1 MADPDPVSEKK
12 SDADPGKKPGSE
24 TLVWTGENNLNSQD
38 AALIVRVWHRRRGT
52 QSGGNCSFPALT
64 LCTVLVCRY
73 KKVRITK
80 KTTFSW
86 CSSVLF
92 FRDG

>member
-12 SDADPGKKPGSE
+12 SDADPGKKTGSE

-64 LCTVLVCRY
+64 VLLAMYVDTR
-73 KKVRITK
+73 K
-80 KTTFSW
+80 
-86 CSSVLF
+86 
-92 FRDG
+92 